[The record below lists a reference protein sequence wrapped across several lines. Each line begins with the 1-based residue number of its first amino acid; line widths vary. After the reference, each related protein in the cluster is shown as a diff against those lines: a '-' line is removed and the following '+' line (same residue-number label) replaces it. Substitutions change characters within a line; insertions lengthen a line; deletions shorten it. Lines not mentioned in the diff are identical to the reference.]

1 VKKATVAMNNQVIID
16 LNENNLTK
24 ELEFLKRRLN
34 LGHELTV
41 KWLPGEKDGI
51 CGEVKENVILIY
63 EDNET
68 KAIETLKH
76 EFLDYLISK
85 AIEPY
90 QKITNK
96 LIGLINDEA
105 YLRKEKLVEALAA
118 LIQGWEGV
126 A

>member
-1 VKKATVAMNNQVIID
+1 MNNQVIID

-34 LGHELTV
+34 LGHELTL

-68 KAIETLKH
+68 KALETLKH
-76 EFLDYLISK
+76 EFLDYVISK

-90 QKITNK
+90 EKVANL
-96 LIGLINDEA
+96 LIKMVNDEGYA
-105 YLRKEKLVEALAA
+105 RKERLVEVLKKLV
-118 LIQGWEGV
+118 
-126 A
+126 

>member
-34 LGHELTV
+34 LGHELTL

-76 EFLDYLISK
+76 EFFDYLIGK
-85 AIEPY
+85 TIEPY
-90 QKITNK
+90 ERIANK

-105 YLRKEKLVEALAA
+105 YLRKEKLVEVLAA
-118 LIQGWEGV
+118 LI
-126 A
+126 

>member
-1 VKKATVAMNNQVIID
+1 MNNQVIID

-34 LGHELTV
+34 LGHELTL

-68 KAIETLKH
+68 KALETLKH
-76 EFLDYLISK
+76 EFLDYIISK
-85 AIEPY
+85 TIEPY
-90 QKITNK
+90 EKIANK
-96 LIGLINDEA
+96 LIGLVNEDA
-105 YLRKEKLVEALAA
+105 YRRKEKLVEVLTK
-118 LIQGWEGV
+118 LI
-126 A
+126 

>member
-1 VKKATVAMNNQVIID
+1 MNNQVIID